1 MYKRGG
7 VRWNVRSAFVEC
19 VLSRSSNAS
28 GMKKKKMSYIS
39 GVSSRQMSRGHVSN
53 VT

>member
-1 MYKRGG
+1 MFDGE
-7 VRWNVRSAFVEC
+7 RSISFCGMCASVG
-19 VLSRSSNAS
+19 RAS
-28 GMKKKKMSYIS
+28 GMKKKKKTLYIS